1 MPVFPSV
8 CLVSGVRGVTVF
20 LGWVGV
26 VCVDFW
32 LFVGGGGVKPCG
44 AGVGVHRRRYTNAHT
59 SNTKKVTETGG
70 RK

>member
-1 MPVFPSV
+1 MREF
-8 CLVSGVRGVTVF
+8 TVF

-32 LFVGGGGVKPCG
+32 LFVGGFGVKPSGAG
-44 AGVGVHRRRYTNAHT
+44 AGVHRGRRYTNAHT
-59 SNTKKVTETGG
+59 SNTKKVTETGR